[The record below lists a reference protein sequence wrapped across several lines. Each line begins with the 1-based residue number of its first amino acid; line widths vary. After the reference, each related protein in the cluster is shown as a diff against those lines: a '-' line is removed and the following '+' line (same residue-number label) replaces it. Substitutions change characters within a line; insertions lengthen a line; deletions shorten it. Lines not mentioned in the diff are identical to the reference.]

1 MAQDVGINTNQSRE
15 QRLRDPVHG
24 LVVFAPGEQF
34 EQLMWRLINTPEFQ
48 RLRRIKQLGFSELV
62 YPGATH
68 TRFAHSIGVF
78 HTARLL
84 VRQLRQLLGTAFSEE
99 RANIATCAALL
110 HDVGHGPFSHAF
122 EAVMK
127 ERGTPKK
134 HEAWTVDIIEG
145 DTPTGRILDGFNTQL
160 RKQVA
165 ELLRQKHPSDIY
177 ASIVSSQF
185 DADRLDYLR
194 RDRLM
199 TGTEHGSF
207 DWAWLLNNLQIGEIP
222 ICRDQEKEW
231 SRVDGLILSEKG
243 LSAAE
248 AYLLGR
254 YHLYTQVYLHKTT
267 RAAEKMLGKLLGRV
281 AQCIA
286 ERKEN
291 KTGLPK
297 QHPLRIFFGKK
308 GDTLE
313 NYLKLDDSLL
323 WGSMSFLS
331 SAEDEII
338 RELAERLQKRDLYK
352 CVNISSLAKASGGA
366 ALGKFSLSLQEAITS
381 KSISDIDVLLDR
393 TNVSAYELSDYES
406 PTVLEQIRIQRP
418 GAAHEDIAVLS
429 EVVAPLCKEEKIFRV
444 YGRDPKNISVLRDLW
459 KEASK

>member
-1 MAQDVGINTNQSRE
+1 MAHHLGSGTSHSRE

-24 LVVFAPGEQF
+24 LVVFAPGDRF
-34 EQLMWRLINTPEFQ
+34 EQLMWQLINTPEFQ

-84 VRQLRQLLGTAFSEE
+84 VRQLRQLLGGEFDEE
-99 RANIATCAALL
+99 RANIATCAALV
-110 HDVGHGPFSHAF
+110 HDIGHGPFSHAF
-122 EAVMK
+122 ESVMK
-127 ERGTPKK
+127 ERDIPKK
-134 HEAWTVDIIEG
+134 HESWTVEIIEG
-145 DTPTGRILDGFNTQL
+145 DTSVGRVLDGFDTKL
-160 RKQVA
+160 RKEVA
-165 ELLRQKHPSDIY
+165 ELLSQEHPSDIY

-199 TGTEHGSF
+199 TGTEHGNF

-222 ICRDQEKEW
+222 MFSDDESSGR
-231 SRVDGLILSEKG
+231 RVEGLILGEKG

-267 RAAEKMLGKLLGRV
+267 RGAEKMLGKLLGRV

-286 ERKEN
+286 EKRVKE
-291 KTGLPK
+291 TGLP
-297 QHPLRIFFGKK
+297 QSHPLRAFFAKK
-308 GDTLE
+308 GATLE
-313 NYLKLDDSLL
+313 NYLKLDDSLI
-323 WGSMSFLS
+323 WGSMSLLS

-338 RELAERLQKRDLYK
+338 RQLADRLQKRDLYK

-366 ALGKFSLSLQEAITS
+366 ALSNFRLKLEEAI
-381 KSISDIDVLLDR
+381 KSGHLSEFDVLQDR

-418 GAAHEDIAVLS
+418 GADHEDIAVLS
-429 EVVAPLCKEEKIFRV
+429 AVVAPLCAGEKVFRV
-444 YGRDPKNISVLRDLW
+444 YGRDPKTLDALRDLW